1 MVDEEKR
8 DLADAGEAGTRDR
21 ILISARTEFA
31 SFGLAGARVDRI
43 AERAGVNKAMI
54 YYHFQSKENLHSAV
68 IRAHLEQMGEL
79 VGLRLEKPGTLEECL
94 AQVLEGH
101 VQLLRRTPEFVPMM
115 LRELAEPRPEFTEQ
129 MASLISETG
138 IPAVLRA
145 KLEEG
150 RNAGEI
156 REFDAR
162 QMMISL
168 ITMSIGYF
176 IMCPILDKIFRVADR
191 DRFTEERKG
200 AILDL
205 FMNGVKAR

>member
-1 MVDEEKR
+1 MSDDDR
-8 DLADAGEAGTRDR
+8 RATPDSREAGTKER
-21 ILISARTEFA
+21 ILAAARTEFA

-43 AERAGVNKAMI
+43 AELAGVNKAMI
-54 YYHFQSKENLHSAV
+54 YYHFQSKENLHTAV

-79 VGLRLEKPGTLEECL
+79 VRLRLEKPGTLEECL

-101 VQLLRRTPEFVPMM
+101 VQLLRRTPEFIPMM

-129 MASLISETG
+129 IASLIGETG
-138 IPAVLRA
+138 IPAVLKA

-150 RNAGEI
+150 KSAGQI

-191 DRFTEERKG
+191 DRFIEERKG